1 MPWRWTQRAAVAVLG
16 LLLIPITS
24 QAALI
29 SITPSFSTVGVGDTF
44 SVNVHVD
51 QAVDLT
57 SWQFDL
63 KYNPLLLR
71 AESVMEGP
79 FLNSFGTTS
88 FLPGVIDNSTGDITL
103 VSNAF
108 VDFGPLP
115 NGNGELSI
123 VHFKA
128 LGLGVSP
135 LDLQNLFLNFN
146 SGVNSTN
153 ASISVVPIPGT
164 AILMGAGCV
173 LLLIVWAI
181 QRRRTQLGAVV

>member
-1 MPWRWTQRAAVAVLG
+1 MIWRCSQRAAVAVLG

-29 SITPSFSTVGVGDTF
+29 SITPSLSTVDVGDTF
-44 SVNVHVD
+44 SVNVHVA

-71 AESVMEGP
+71 AESVAEGP
-79 FLNSFGTTS
+79 FLNSFGTTL
-88 FLPGVIDNSTGDITL
+88 FLPGVIDNSTGDIT
-103 VSNAF
+103 VVTNAY

-115 NGNGELSI
+115 NGDGELAI

-128 LGLGVSP
+128 LGPGVSP

-146 SGVNSTN
+146 SGVNATN
-153 ASISVVPIPGT
+153 ANVSVVPIPGT

-173 LLLIVWAI
+173 LLLTVWAI
-181 QRRRTQLGAVV
+181 GRWRTQPGTVV

>member
-1 MPWRWTQRAAVAVLG
+1 MTWRWTQRAAVAVLG
-16 LLLIPITS
+16 LLLIPIAT

-29 SITPSFSTVGVGDTF
+29 SMTPSLSTVDVGDTF

-51 QAVDLT
+51 QTVDLT

-63 KYNPLLLR
+63 KYDPLLLR

-79 FLNSFGTTS
+79 FLSSFGATS
-88 FLPGVIDNSTGDITL
+88 FVPGVIDNSTGDITL
-103 VSNAF
+103 VSSAF

-115 NGNGELSI
+115 NGNGELAI

-135 LDLQNLFLNFN
+135 LDLQNLSFNFN
-146 SGVNSTN
+146 SGLNSTN
-153 ASISVVPIPGT
+153 ASVSVVPIPGT
-164 AILMGAGCV
+164 AILMGAGCA
-173 LLLIVWAI
+173 LLLTVWAI
-181 QRRRTQLGAVV
+181 QRRRT

>member
-1 MPWRWTQRAAVAVLG
+1 MRWRHRSVVAILG

-24 QAALI
+24 HAALI
-29 SITPSFSTVGVGDTF
+29 SITPSLSIVGVGDTF

-63 KYNPLLLR
+63 KYDPLLLR

-79 FLNSFGTTS
+79 FMNSFGATL
-88 FLPGVIDNSTGDITL
+88 FGPGAIDNSTGNVTIVTD
-103 VSNAF
+103 AF

-115 NGNGELSI
+115 NGNGELAI

-128 LGLGVSP
+128 LGLGVSS
-135 LDLQNLFLNFN
+135 LDLQNLFLNLN
-146 SGVNSTN
+146 SGVNATN
-153 ASISVVPIPGT
+153 ASVSVVPIPGT
-164 AILMGAGCV
+164 ATLMGAGGV
-173 LLLIVWAI
+173 LILTVWAI
-181 QRRRTQLGAVV
+181 GRWRTHVL